1 MKEYVAKCNIN
12 LNEMVRVK
20 LNRSGIEIL
29 QQECDKMNEMFGK
42 TYFPK
47 VDENGYYE
55 NQLWEIMNKFG
66 HLCYLGNNNP
76 PFMSINVLEYKEVE

>member
-1 MKEYVAKCNIN
+1 VKEYVTKCNIN

-20 LNRSGIEIL
+20 LNRSGIDKL
-29 QQECDKMNEMFGK
+29 QEECDNMNRMFGT
-42 TYFPK
+42 TYTPK

-66 HLCYLGNNNP
+66 NMCYMGNSNP
-76 PFMSINVLEYKEVE
+76 PFMNIAVLEYKEV